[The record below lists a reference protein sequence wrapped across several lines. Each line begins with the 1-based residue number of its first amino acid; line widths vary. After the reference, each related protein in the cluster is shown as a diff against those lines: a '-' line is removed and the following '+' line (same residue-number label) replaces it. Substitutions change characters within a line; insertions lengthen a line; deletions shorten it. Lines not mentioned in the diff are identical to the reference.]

1 MSDYQTVLG
10 RQRMPLNCDIC
21 LLSLI
26 SKLKLVLSVD
36 LGCVSQKTW
45 KSGKQNSIFG
55 VQKICDVIFFDSAN
69 R

>member
-1 MSDYQTVLG
+1 MIKRMSDYQTVLG

-45 KSGKQNSIFG
+45 KSGNRIQ
-55 VQKICDVIFFDSAN
+55 FFEYKKYVM
-69 R
+69 